1 MLEKANLFLV
11 HVWDHRKEAVDSRYN
26 EALFRRPTW
35 DGGHFMNA
43 VYLIEKYGVVPSCA
57 MPETLGGT
65 GILLDKKD
73 PALMGQALHESLF
86 NQELREKILAEQDER
101 LKYFAYE
108 NVSSMFMQQLNEF
121 REALK

>member
-1 MLEKANLFLV
+1 M
-11 HVWDHRKEAVDSRYN
+11 Y
-26 EALFRRPTW
+26 FRIPIIAF
-35 DGGHFMNA
+35 D
-43 VYLIEKYGVVPSCA
+43 SCA

-73 PALMGQALHESLF
+73 PALMGQALHEALF

-101 LKYFAYE
+101 LKYFTYE